1 MAGTAGTAIARGIPT
16 ARYPSTYKLY
26 ALGAEPEWAGRHD
39 IRITVI
45 VLAKISNSAM

>member
-26 ALGAEPEWAGRHD
+26 ALGVPHPSGLAGM
-39 IRITVI
+39 T
-45 VLAKISNSAM
+45 LESL